1 MSARLFSGS
10 DIRNKARLLSLSLP
24 HSGDWVDATPTP
36 YLNTHMDSRVFE
48 KASCYRLGLKV
59 MPETP
64 CDGDAC
70 ARSVDSLGDHA
81 MHCRNDHGIR
91 GGRHDRVRDV
101 IFHEA
106 QVGAFNPTK
115 EMPGLI
121 PGSQSRPA
129 DVYIE
134 DWVDG
139 SKCCFD
145 ISVISPTQEGIID
158 RACGTAGSA
167 LEMRKTSKNRNH
179 FDNCRAS
186 GKLFLPL
193 VVETF
198 GGLDLGATKIL
209 KKITNR
215 AASRKNTAYTV
226 EVKYFLPEAFRCTAT
241 RQCNFTT

>member
-1 MSARLFSGS
+1 
-10 DIRNKARLLSLSLP
+10 
-24 HSGDWVDATPTP
+24 
-36 YLNTHMDSRVFE
+36 
-48 KASCYRLGLKV
+48 
-59 MPETP
+59 
-64 CDGDAC
+64 
-70 ARSVDSLGDHA
+70 

-106 QVGAFNPTK
+106 QEGAFNPTK

-139 SKCCFD
+139 SKTCFD

-158 RACGTAGSA
+158 RACETAGSA

-179 FDNCRAS
+179 FNNCRAS

-198 GGLDLGATKIL
+198 GGWDLGATKIL
-209 KKITNR
+209 KKIANS
-215 AASRKNTAYTV
+215 AASRKGTAYTV
-226 EVKYFLPEAFRCTAT
+226 EVKLFFQKISVALQRGNAT
-241 RQCNFTT
+241 LLLCRDSSSY